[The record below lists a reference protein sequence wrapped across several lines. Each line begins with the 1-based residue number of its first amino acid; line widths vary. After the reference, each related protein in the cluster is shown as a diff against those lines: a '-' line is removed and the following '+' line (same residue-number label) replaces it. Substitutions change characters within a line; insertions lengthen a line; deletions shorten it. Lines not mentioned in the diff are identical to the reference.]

1 MKHSERILHSSFSV
15 NVHLFIYCTFL
26 EKKKISE
33 IGTWF
38 KDDGSSVIRPCMRR
52 AHFAANMVFNIYIF
66 NKAKTYFHV

>member
-1 MKHSERILHSSFSV
+1 MKHSERIPHSHFSV
-15 NVHLFIYCTFL
+15 NVHLLHFSR
-26 EKKKISE
+26 KKKSE

-38 KDDGSSVIRPCMRR
+38 KDDGSSVIKQCMCR